1 MTKQLKV
8 IYTHWINTSADP
20 PKGKKQLEEDRTGD
34 FSYGACGAAES
45 DYTTAGRTL
54 QPVGAQKF
62 FGWISCGYGIM
73 ERERVV
79 HAI

>member
-20 PKGKKQLEEDRTGD
+20 PKVKKQLEEDRTGD

-62 FGWISCGYGIM
+62 LAGFHVAMGLWKES
-73 ERERVV
+73 V
-79 HAI
+79 

>member
-20 PKGKKQLEEDRTGD
+20 PKVK
-34 FSYGACGAAES
+34 AAGGRRGERVISVTVPAAQRS

-62 FGWISCGYGIM
+62 LAGFHVAMGLWKES
-73 ERERVV
+73 V
-79 HAI
+79 